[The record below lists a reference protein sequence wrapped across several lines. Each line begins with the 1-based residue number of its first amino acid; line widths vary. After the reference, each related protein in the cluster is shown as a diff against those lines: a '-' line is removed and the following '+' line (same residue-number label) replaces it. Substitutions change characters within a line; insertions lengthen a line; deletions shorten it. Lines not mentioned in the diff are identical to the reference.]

1 MLPRER
7 FVFDCSV
14 AVTGQTVMTFNQIEA
29 SIEAM
34 DEFDNAEK
42 DGSPLHTMYSR
53 LIAGATGNGDDIAE
67 FAGRQCY
74 RSFGAGRPSDEYI
87 ANIKAEG
94 HGSVLEHSSMVFQVV
109 GVSRNLT
116 HELIRHRVG
125 TAYSQ
130 ESQRYVDA
138 ADMRFV
144 VPPLLLEII
153 AGLPDDE
160 IYHNPAFQRFAA
172 SCSRDLDT
180 YVAQQEDYR
189 AFLIS
194 KGVTNKRELKK
205 RVNEAARYSLPSA
218 AETRLTFTCNLR
230 ELRHILFMRGS
241 EHADKEIQRFAHT
254 LLPFAREYAPLIF
267 ADINFDAAPTV
278 LSRFGS
284 EIANTMNELGKLPET
299 KTA

>member
-14 AVTGQTVMTFNQIEA
+14 SVTAQTVMTFNQIES
-29 SIEAM
+29 SIDAI
-34 DEFDNAEK
+34 DEFPAAEK
-42 DGSPLHTMYSR
+42 DGSPLNQMIGRVMET
-53 LIAGATGNGDDIAE
+53 GFGNGDDIAE

-74 RSFGAGRPSDEYI
+74 RSFGAGRGSADYI
-87 ANIKAEG
+87 DNIKAEG
-94 HGSVLEHSSMVFQVV
+94 HGSVLEHSSMVFQVA

-138 ADMRFV
+138 GDMRFV

-153 AGLPDDE
+153 ADLPAE
-160 IYHNPAFQRFAA
+160 ELYH
-172 SCSRDLDT
+172 LDT
-180 YVAQQEDYR
+180 YVAQQDDYR
-189 AFLIS
+189 AFLVS
-194 KGVTNKRELKK
+194 KGVTSKRELKK

-218 AETRLTFTCNLR
+218 AETRLTFTCNMR

-241 EHADKEIQRFAHT
+241 EHADKEIQRFAYA

-267 ADINFDAAPTV
+267 ADIKFDTATA
-278 LSRFGS
+278 SMAKFFGS
-284 EIANTMNELGKLPET
+284 AVADGLESIAGTP
-299 KTA
+299 AA